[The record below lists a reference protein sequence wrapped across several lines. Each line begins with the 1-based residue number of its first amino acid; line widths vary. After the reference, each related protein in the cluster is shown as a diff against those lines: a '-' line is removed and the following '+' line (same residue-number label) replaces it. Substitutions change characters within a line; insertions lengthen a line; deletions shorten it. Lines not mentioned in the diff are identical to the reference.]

1 MKRTNRT
8 FGLLLAAVC
17 LLFSNFGILY
27 SQSPYYSLKFS
38 VGDSGT
44 INHNDEY
51 VIDVTSCQ
59 FDYDPVVPSGDYW
72 FGRDTSRLDWKNL
85 PDSVLKTISCVNFV
99 KNGSVYENSNQAM
112 VWEIIYAIK
121 IVRNSS
127 DTMMIVFPVKIK
139 SFVTFMDLGNVTF
152 KAGIFDLT
160 DDIVYSYNQGLK
172 LEIPVGY
179 NWLPGE
185 RDKGLLKSINLTKQK

>member
-27 SQSPYYSLKFS
+27 SQSPYYTLKFS

>member
-139 SFVTFMDLGNVTF
+139 SFVTFMDLGNVPF